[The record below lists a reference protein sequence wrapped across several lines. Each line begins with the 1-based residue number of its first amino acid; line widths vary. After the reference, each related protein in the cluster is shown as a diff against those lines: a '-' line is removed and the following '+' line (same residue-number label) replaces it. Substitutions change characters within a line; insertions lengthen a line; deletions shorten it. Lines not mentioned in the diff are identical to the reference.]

1 MANVTCPVCGYQ
13 ANGDADI
20 INHMKTMSDDQHKQ
34 ALKQK
39 LQEKGA
45 EEIGDLKNKL

>member
-13 ANGDADI
+13 ANGDEDI
-20 INHMKTMSDDQHKQ
+20 INHMKTMSDDNHQE

-39 LQEKGA
+39 LEAKGG
-45 EEIGDLKNKL
+45 EEIGDLKNKI